1 MVLLMCAW
9 VIGYLALYLRIVRT
23 EDGRP
28 AWWYVGLLLIALV
41 ALVAAVVRSPGR
53 AGLMVAAPLLA
64 FCALV
69 AGFSIGA
76 LLLPACL
83 AAIGEL
89 VILLRQVNQPV
100 DALPQSEA

>member
-1 MVLLMCAW
+1 
-9 VIGYLALYLRIVRT
+9 
-23 EDGRP
+23 
-28 AWWYVGLLLIALV
+28 
-41 ALVAAVVRSPGR
+41 
-53 AGLMVAAPLLA
+53 MVAAPLLA